1 MASVNTMGFNQLAT
15 VLNSI
20 VSQATGQAQ
29 ITAADETQFIS
40 VAQVGLKTG
49 YDPLMTAVSQV
60 LSKTI
65 FSVRPYQAKFR
76 GLQAD
81 SIRYGN
87 HVRKLTAIDKAWEED
102 DRIKLIQGYSID
114 QYVVN
119 KPEVLQT
126 NFYGENVYQKS
137 LTIYRDQLDCAFS
150 SSAEFGQFI
159 AMIMQNAAD
168 MIEQAREETARNTVA
183 NLIAG
188 CVYQDANSITTG
200 RVINLLEV
208 YEDQTGVSLT
218 SQTVQD
224 PQYFAPFARW
234 LFGYLKTLSDKMA
247 ERSVLF
253 HQSYTDTNTV
263 KHDILRHTPLSK
275 QKCYLYSPLLNDI
288 SANVLSTVFYDKYLK
303 LMDHEDVTYFQ
314 SILSPME
321 IKCKPSVTSAGL
333 TPVDM
338 SAASAL
344 DINNVFG
351 VIFDEEA
358 AGYTQVNE
366 WSASSPFNAK
376 GGYTNIFWHFTL
388 RYWNDFT
395 ENAVVLLLQN
405 DAETEAGGGES

>member
-1 MASVNTMGFNQLAT
+1 MGFNQLAT

-20 VSQATGQAQ
+20 VGQATGTTQ
-29 ITAADETQFIS
+29 ITPADESQFIS
-40 VAQVGLKTG
+40 VAQIGLKTG

-60 LSKTI
+60 LSRTI
-65 FSVRPYQAKFR
+65 FSVRPYQAKFK

-81 SIRYGN
+81 AIRYGN
-87 HVRKLTAIDKAWEED
+87 HVRKLTTIDKAWEED
-102 DRIKLIQGYSID
+102 DRIKLTDGSAID
-114 QYVVN
+114 PWVVN

-137 LTIYRDQLDCAFS
+137 LTIYKDQLDCAFS
-150 SSAEFGQFI
+150 GSAEFGQFI

-183 NLIAG
+183 NLIG
-188 CVYQDANSITTG
+188 GVLYQDANSIGPSG
-200 RVINLLEV
+200 RVIYLLKA

-218 SQTVQD
+218 SSTVMD

-234 LFGYLKTLSDKMA
+234 LFGYLKTLSDKLT
-247 ERSVLF
+247 ERTILF
-253 HQSYTDTNTV
+253 HQSYTDSNNVTHN
-263 KHDILRHTPLSK
+263 IYRHTPLER
-275 QKCYLYSPLLNDI
+275 QKCYLFSPVLNDI

-303 LMDHEDVTYFQ
+303 LMDHESVQFWQSVTPGEE
-314 SILSPME
+314 SE
-321 IKCKPSVTSAGL
+321 ITMKPSVTDADL
-333 TPVDM
+333 TPIDM
-338 SAASAL
+338 TNVSAIDQDHIL
-344 DINNVFG
+344 G

-366 WSASSPFNAK
+366 WSASTPLNAR

-395 ENAVVLLLQN
+395 ENAVVLILEN
-405 DAETEAGGGES
+405 ENE

>member
-1 MASVNTMGFNQLAT
+1 MGFNQLAT

-20 VSQATGQAQ
+20 VGQATGTTQ
-29 ITAADETQFIS
+29 ITPADESQFIS
-40 VAQVGLKTG
+40 VAQIGLKTG

-60 LSKTI
+60 LSRTI

-81 SIRYGN
+81 AIRYGN
-87 HVRKLTAIDKAWEED
+87 HVRKLTTIDKDWEED
-102 DRIKLIQGYSID
+102 DRIKLTDGSAID
-114 QYVVN
+114 PWVVN

-137 LTIYRDQLDCAFS
+137 LTIYKDQLDCAFS
-150 SSAEFGQFI
+150 GSAEFGQFI

-183 NLIAG
+183 NLIG
-188 CVYQDANSITTG
+188 GVLYQDANSIGPSG
-200 RVINLLEV
+200 RVIYLLKA

-218 SQTVQD
+218 SSTVMD

-234 LFGYLKTLSDKMA
+234 LFGYLKTLSDKLT
-247 ERSVLF
+247 ERTILF
-253 HQSYTDTNTV
+253 HQSYTDSNNVTHN
-263 KHDILRHTPLSK
+263 IYRHTPLER
-275 QKCYLYSPLLNDI
+275 QKCYLFSPVLNDI

-303 LMDHEDVTYFQ
+303 LMDHESVQFWQSVTPGEE
-314 SILSPME
+314 SE
-321 IKCKPSVTSAGL
+321 ITMKPSVTDADL
-333 TPVDM
+333 TPIDM
-338 SAASAL
+338 TNVSAIDQDHIL
-344 DINNVFG
+344 G

-366 WSASSPFNAK
+366 WSASTPLNAR
-376 GGYTNIFWHFTL
+376 GGYSNIFWHFTL

-395 ENAVVLLLQN
+395 ENAVVLILEN
-405 DAETEAGGGES
+405 ENE

>member
-1 MASVNTMGFNQLAT
+1 MGFNQLAT

-20 VSQATGQAQ
+20 VGQATGSTQ
-29 ITAADETQFIS
+29 ITPADESQFIS
-40 VAQVGLKTG
+40 VAQIGLKTG

-60 LSKTI
+60 LSRTI
-65 FSVRPYQAKFR
+65 FSVRPYQAKFK

-81 SIRYGN
+81 AIRYGN
-87 HVRKLTAIDKAWEED
+87 HVRKLTTIDKAWEED
-102 DRIKLIQGYSID
+102 DRIKLTDGSAID
-114 QYVVN
+114 PWVVN

-137 LTIYRDQLDCAFS
+137 LTIYKDQLDCAFS
-150 SSAEFGQFI
+150 GSAEFGQFI

-183 NLIAG
+183 NLIG
-188 CVYQDANSITTG
+188 GVLYQDANSIGPSG
-200 RVINLLEV
+200 RVIYLLKA

-218 SQTVQD
+218 SSTVMD

-234 LFGYLKTLSDKMA
+234 LFGYLKTLSDKLT
-247 ERSVLF
+247 ERTILF
-253 HQSYTDTNTV
+253 HQSYTDSNNVTHN
-263 KHDILRHTPLSK
+263 IYRHTPLER
-275 QKCYLYSPLLNDI
+275 QKCYLFSPVLNDI

-303 LMDHEDVTYFQ
+303 LMDHESVQFWQSVTPGEE
-314 SILSPME
+314 SE
-321 IKCKPSVTSAGL
+321 ITMKPSVTDADL
-333 TPVDM
+333 TPIDM
-338 SAASAL
+338 TNVSAIDQDHIL
-344 DINNVFG
+344 G

-366 WSASSPFNAK
+366 WSASTPLNAR

-395 ENAVVLLLQN
+395 ENAVVLILEN
-405 DAETEAGGGES
+405 ENE

>member
-1 MASVNTMGFNQLAT
+1 MAVNDMGFNQLAT

-20 VSQATGQAQ
+20 VSQATGMTQ

-40 VAQVGLKTG
+40 VAQIGLKTG

-60 LSKTI
+60 LSRTI
-65 FSVRPYQAKFR
+65 FSVRPYQAKFK

-81 SIRYGN
+81 AVRYGN
-87 HVRKLTAIDKAWEED
+87 HVRKLTTIDKAWEED
-102 DRIKLIQGYSID
+102 DRIKLTDGSAID
-114 QYVVN
+114 MYEVN

-126 NFYGENVYQKS
+126 NFYGVNVYQKS
-137 LTIYRDQLDCAFS
+137 LTIYKDQLDVAFS

-188 CVYQDANSITTG
+188 VAYQEANSIGPSG
-200 RVINLLEV
+200 RCINLLKV

-218 SQTVQD
+218 SATVMD

-234 LFGYLKTLSDKMA
+234 LFGYLKTLSDKMT
-247 ERSVLF
+247 ERSILF
-253 HQSYTDTNTV
+253 HQSYTDSNNV
-263 KHDILRHTPLSK
+263 NHPILRHTPLER
-275 QKCYLYSPLLNDI
+275 QKCYLFSPVLNDI

-303 LMDHEDVTYFQ
+303 LMDHEDVAYWQ
-314 SILSPME
+314 SITPGEEME
-321 IKCKPSVTSAGL
+321 VTCKPSVTDSDL
-333 TPVDM
+333 TPIDMTNVSAVD
-338 SAASAL
+338 L
-344 DINNVFG
+344 KNVFG

-366 WSASSPFNAK
+366 WSASTPLNAK
-376 GGYTNIFWHFTL
+376 GGYSNIFWHFSL
-388 RYWNDFT
+388 RYWCDFT

-405 DAETEAGGGES
+405 DNE

>member
-1 MASVNTMGFNQLAT
+1 MAVNDMGFNQLAT

-20 VSQATGQAQ
+20 VGQATGTTQ
-29 ITAADETQFIS
+29 ITPADESQFIS
-40 VAQVGLKTG
+40 VAQIGLKTG

-60 LSKTI
+60 LSRTI
-65 FSVRPYQAKFR
+65 FSVRPYQAKFK

-81 SIRYGN
+81 AIRYGN
-87 HVRKLTAIDKAWEED
+87 HVRKLTTIDKAWEED
-102 DRIKLIQGYSID
+102 DRIKLTDGSAID
-114 QYVVN
+114 PWVVN

-137 LTIYRDQLDCAFS
+137 LTIYKDQLDCAFS
-150 SSAEFGQFI
+150 GSAEFGQFI

-183 NLIAG
+183 NLIG
-188 CVYQDANSITTG
+188 GVLYQDANSIGPSG
-200 RVINLLEV
+200 RVIYLLKA

-218 SQTVQD
+218 SSTVMD

-234 LFGYLKTLSDKMA
+234 LFGYLKTLSDKLT
-247 ERSVLF
+247 ERTILF
-253 HQSYTDTNTV
+253 HQSYTDSNNVTHN
-263 KHDILRHTPLSK
+263 IYRHTPLER
-275 QKCYLYSPLLNDI
+275 QKCYLFSPVLNDI

-303 LMDHEDVTYFQ
+303 LMDHESVQFWQSVTPGEE
-314 SILSPME
+314 SE
-321 IKCKPSVTSAGL
+321 ITMKPSVTDADL
-333 TPVDM
+333 TPIDM
-338 SAASAL
+338 TNVSAIDQDHIL
-344 DINNVFG
+344 G

-366 WSASSPFNAK
+366 WSASTPLNAR

-395 ENAVVLLLQN
+395 ENAVVLILEN
-405 DAETEAGGGES
+405 ENE

>member
-1 MASVNTMGFNQLAT
+1 MAVNDMGFNQLAT

-20 VSQATGQAQ
+20 VSQATGQTQ
-29 ITAADETQFIS
+29 ITAADESQFIS
-40 VAQVGLKTG
+40 VAQIGLKTG

-81 SIRYGN
+81 SVRYGN
-87 HVRKLTAIDKAWEED
+87 HERKLTTIDKAWEED
-102 DRIKLIQGYSID
+102 DRIKLADGYSID

-126 NFYGENVYQKS
+126 NFYGINVYQKS
-137 LTIYRDQLDCAFS
+137 LTIYKDQLDVAFS

-159 AMIMQNAAD
+159 AMVMQNAAD

-188 CVYQDANSITTG
+188 VAYQDANSIGPGG
-200 RVINLLEV
+200 RCIYLLKE

-218 SQTVQD
+218 STTVMD

-234 LFGYLKTLSDKMA
+234 LFGYLKTLSDKMT

-253 HQSYTDTNTV
+253 HQSYTDSSNVT
-263 KHDILRHTPLSK
+263 HPILRHTPLER
-275 QKCYLYSPLLNDI
+275 QKCYLFSPVLNDI

-303 LMDHEDVTYFQ
+303 LMDHEDVAYWQ
-314 SILSPME
+314 SITQGEEME
-321 IKCKPSVTSAGL
+321 IKCKPSVTGANL
-333 TPVDM
+333 QPVDM
-338 SAASAL
+338 SNASAL
-344 DINNVFG
+344 DLTHVFG

-358 AGYTQVNE
+358 AGYTMVNE
-366 WSASSPFNAK
+366 WSASTPFNAK
-376 GGYTNIFWHFTL
+376 GGYSNIFWHFSL

-395 ENAVVLLLQN
+395 ENAVVLILEN
-405 DAETEAGGGES
+405 ENEGA